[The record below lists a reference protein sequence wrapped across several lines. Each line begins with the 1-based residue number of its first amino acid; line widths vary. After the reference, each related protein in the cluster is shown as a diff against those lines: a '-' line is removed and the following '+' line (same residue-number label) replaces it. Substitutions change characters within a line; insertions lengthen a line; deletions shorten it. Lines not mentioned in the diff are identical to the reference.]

1 MKQRLCALL
10 LACVCVLALGGCS
23 LTAFDVKTLMSPPK
37 ANEDQQAIH
46 KLLQGSKNDVTF
58 VYPKNGE
65 HRSAIIMV
73 DFTGDGQEDAIGFT
87 QLEETGGVQVRFL
100 TKHKGSWVSV
110 AAFQN
115 SAIQVDRVCFADFSG
130 QGFHDVLIGWG
141 SSSGTSGRT
150 AAASVYAY
158 ENGEVSEYPLGVYAE
173 LAITDFDR
181 DGVSEVFTV
190 DKFVPAASEEETA
203 TPAAARLYSYD
214 GTDMSL
220 RSTADADNSIA
231 GYQAVTF
238 GQLNQT
244 LWGVALDGTKA
255 DGSMTTQLFY
265 LEDGELVNAPHGVNT
280 EEYMNP
286 FARPSAAAFQCR
298 DIDGDGVLE
307 LPVVTLLPG
316 LSDADALDSTSFLVE
331 WRRWQRSGITLLNQ
345 RTLLNVSEN
354 YCVTLPY
361 QLEGKL
367 TARNDTTRRT
377 VTYTA
382 VSDESGEQLLGST
395 LFSIRAFTRSAW
407 ESRGE
412 GGGYELL
419 AAQNDVVYGIQVR
432 TLDEDLLIRIDE
444 MKKSFR
450 LLSE

>member
-1 MKQRLCALL
+1 MRRLWSVLLSLTCL
-10 LACVCVLALGGCS
+10 LALSGCS
-23 LTAFDVKTLMSPPK
+23 ITAFDVKTLMSPPK

-46 KLLQGSKNDVTF
+46 RLLQGSQNDVTF

-65 HRSAIIMV
+65 HRSAVIMV

-87 QLEETGGVQVRFL
+87 QPEETGGVQVRFL
-100 TKHKGSWVSV
+100 TKYEGTWVTV
-110 AAFQN
+110 ATFQN

-130 QGFHDVLIGWG
+130 RGTQDTLIGWG

-173 LAITDFDR
+173 LAITDFDQ

-214 GTDMSL
+214 GTEMSL
-220 RSTADADNSIA
+220 RSTVDADNSIV
-231 GYQAVTF
+231 GYQAATF

-244 LWGVALDGTKA
+244 LWGIALDGTMA

-265 LEDGELVNAPHGVNT
+265 LENGELVNAPHGVNT
-280 EEYMNP
+280 EEYTNP

-316 LSDADALDSTSFLVE
+316 LSETDTLDSTGFMVE
-331 WRRWQRSGITLLNQ
+331 WRRWQRSGITLLKQ

-354 YCVTLPY
+354 YCFTLPY

-377 VTYTA
+377 VTYA
-382 VSDESGEQLLGST
+382 EVSDESGEQLLGST

-412 GGGYELL
+412 GGGYQLL

-432 TLDEDLLIRIDE
+432 TFDEELLVCIEE